1 MKAVQAPIQTS
12 MALTYETCGVSAFR
26 PEKKPSENDVWNISL
41 FMSCIVEIL
50 SFLFTVDNICSLN
63 FNNSGFL
70 NYFRVL
76 LNSRSEYNY
85 ELSVL
90 YSTYTKV
97 YNKLH
102 FSFPSRQLWLALD
115 FYFFTMNKKKKQFY
129 FIHHIKGKTIF
140 FSYSENCPNSSKY
153 FLSSSDSER
162 PFYKRMVG
170 ELGEW

>member
-26 PEKKPSENDVWNISL
+26 PEKNISL

-102 FSFPSRQLWLALD
+102 FSFPSRQL
-115 FYFFTMNKKKKQFY
+115 
-129 FIHHIKGKTIF
+129 
-140 FSYSENCPNSSKY
+140 
-153 FLSSSDSER
+153 
-162 PFYKRMVG
+162 
-170 ELGEW
+170 